1 MTSSPLI
8 LALLDSGP
16 LGLITHPSGG
26 SEALE
31 CQTWLVDFLGAGH
44 VALVPEICYY
54 EVRREL
60 YRSQLK
66 NGVQSRGL
74 ANLDVFVQRT
84 GLVPITSEAMLLAT
98 KFWAEARH
106 SHIQGAPDPA
116 LDADMILCAQAKLV
130 DPSAWN
136 ADGASVVVVTR
147 NVKHL
152 ENFAIALHWRDV
164 GA

>member
-1 MTSSPLI
+1 MTSSPLV

-16 LGLITHPSGG
+16 LGLITHPNGG

-31 CQTWLVDFLGAGH
+31 CQTWLVEFLAAGH
-44 VALVPEICYY
+44 AALVPEICYY

-60 YRSQLK
+60 YRAQLK

-74 ANLDVFVQRT
+74 ANLDGFVKDA
-84 GLVPITSEAMLLAT
+84 GLLPITSEAMVLAAE
-98 KFWAEARH
+98 FWAEARH
-106 SHIQGAPDPA
+106 KHIQGTPDPA

-130 DPSAWN
+130 EPSKWN
-136 ADGASVVVVTR
+136 MDSANIVIVTR

-152 ENFAIALHWRDV
+152 ENFATASHWRDV
-164 GA
+164 K

>member
-1 MTSSPLI
+1 MTSSPLV

-16 LGLITHPSGG
+16 LSLITHPNGG

-31 CQTWLVDFLGAGH
+31 CQNWLIDFLDAGH

-66 NGVQSRGL
+66 NSVQSKGL
-74 ANLDVFVQRT
+74 AKLDAFVQRT

-98 KFWAEARH
+98 EFWAEARH
-106 SHIQGAPDPA
+106 KHIQGTPDPA
-116 LDADMILCAQAKLV
+116 LDADMILCAQAKLI
-130 DPSAWN
+130 DPSEWN
-136 ADGASVVVVTR
+136 ADGANVVIVTR

-152 ENFAIALHWRDV
+152 EHFATALHWRDA
-164 GA
+164 GS